1 LSDVSPSICKVKTHN
16 KNGLGFLLKYQINEK
31 YFYCL
36 ISSDDIITE
45 NMIKNEDSIIIY
57 YNNFLNN
64 REIKLKKERYIKN
77 FKEIFIDVTI
87 VEILDKDN
95 I

>member
-1 LSDVSPSICKVKTHN
+1 
-16 KNGLGFLLKYQINEK
+16 
-31 YFYCL
+31 
-36 ISSDDIITE
+36 
-45 NMIKNEDSIIIY
+45 MIKNEDSIIIY